1 VNVKGIDAWWVSI
14 NKGLYDN
21 QLEFEENT
29 LYMKEWKVRG
39 QTMQVEF
46 NLDTATA
53 SQETE
58 DVRE

>member
-1 VNVKGIDAWWVSI
+1 MII
-14 NKGLYDN
+14 NSNSKK
-21 QLEFEENT
+21 T

-46 NLDTATA
+46 NLDTAAA
-53 SQETE
+53 SQEME